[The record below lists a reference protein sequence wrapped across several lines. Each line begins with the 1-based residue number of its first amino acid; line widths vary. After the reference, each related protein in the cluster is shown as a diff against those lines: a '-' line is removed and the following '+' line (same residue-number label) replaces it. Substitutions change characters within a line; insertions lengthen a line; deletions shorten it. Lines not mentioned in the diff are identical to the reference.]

1 MTSNIVLEF
10 SSLEQSSKWKN
21 LPPPPGFD
29 NLHTVTKTSTAS
41 APNNKKALTVKEK
54 AAKYEELKGKR
65 AWDTA
70 IAPAKQLPMQLM
82 MVYFSGGGV
91 QIFSIGMVA
100 MLLSAPFR
108 AFSGINDAFAPFA
121 PSNASNPRSFDA
133 LFVQKIVFILC
144 NCLALLVGA
153 WKCHQ
158 MGLLP
163 VGTGDWLAFEPR
175 GQSPDISFQ

>member
-1 MTSNIVLEF
+1 M
-10 SSLEQSSKWKN
+10 
-21 LPPPPGFD
+21 
-29 NLHTVTKTSTAS
+29 TKTSTAAAS
-41 APNNKKALTVKEK
+41 NNKRALTAKEK

-65 AWDTA
+65 AWDSA

-108 AFSGINDAFAPFA
+108 AFSGINDGSCFRSRRTVGIYAHSTAFAPFA
-121 PSNASNPRSFDA
+121 PSNASNPRSFYT

-144 NCLALLVGA
+144 NCLTLVVGA

-158 MGLLP
+158 MGLVP
-163 VGTGDWLAFEPR
+163 VGTGDWLAFESR
-175 GQSPDISFQ
+175 GQVRSIVPLWNFG